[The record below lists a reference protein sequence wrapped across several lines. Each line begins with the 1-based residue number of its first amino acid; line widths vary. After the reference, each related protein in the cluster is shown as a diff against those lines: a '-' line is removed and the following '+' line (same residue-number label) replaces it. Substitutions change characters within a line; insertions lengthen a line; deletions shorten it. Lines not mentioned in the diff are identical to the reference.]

1 MIYKDFQSEKLSL
14 LGFGT
19 MRLPTLSDKTIDEKA
34 TAEMVDVAISNG
46 VNYFDTAWPYH
57 GGNSELVVGKILS
70 DYDRGSFNLAT
81 KYPGHQ
87 TMEKYDP
94 AEIFEQQLKKC
105 RVDYFDYY
113 LLHNICENSI
123 ETYKSK
129 KWGILEYFKEQKA
142 NGRIRHLGFSS
153 HARAELLG
161 EILEIFGEDMEFC
174 QIQLNYLD
182 YTLQNAK
189 AKCDM
194 LNSYGIPIWVMEP
207 VRGGKL
213 ASLAPDAEAVLKSAR
228 PDESVPAWAFRWLQG
243 VPGVTMILSGMSN
256 MDQMKDNLKTF
267 EVEKPLTAAEVEII
281 LGIAE
286 KMKNSLPCTACRYCV
301 EGCPAG
307 LDIPMMIAA
316 YNDLR
321 FAPGSYTVHMQMDSL
336 TEDKL
341 PSACIGCGA
350 CSRICPQGIDIPK
363 AMSELAVEVAKFPKW
378 AAICKER
385 ELANKKANAKP

>member
-1 MIYKDFQSEKLSL
+1 MIYKDFGNEKLSL

-19 MRLPTLSDKTIDEKA
+19 MRLPTLEDKTIDEKA
-34 TAEMVDVAISNG
+34 TAEMVDFALSHG

-57 GGNSELVVGKILS
+57 GGKSELVVGKILS
-70 DYDRGSFNLAT
+70 DYDRKSFNLAT

-113 LLHNICENSI
+113 LLHNICENSF
-123 ETYKSK
+123 ETYKSE
-129 KWGILEYFKEQKA
+129 KWKILDYFKEQKKR
-142 NGRIRHLGFSS
+142 GRIRHLGFSS
-153 HARAELLG
+153 HARAELLR
-161 EILEIFGEDMEFC
+161 EILERFGEDIEFC

-189 AKCDM
+189 AKCEM
-194 LNSYGIPIWVMEP
+194 LNKYNIPIWVMEP

-213 ASLAPDAEAVLKSAR
+213 AALDEAATARLRALR
-228 PDESVPAWAFRWLQG
+228 PDESTAAWAFRWLQG

-256 MDQMKDNLKTF
+256 LDQMKDNIKTF
-267 EVEKPLTAAEVEII
+267 EKEKPLTGEENAAI
-281 LGIAE
+281 LDIAE
-286 KMKNSLPCTACRYCV
+286 KMKNSLPCTVCRYCV
-301 EGCPAG
+301 DGCPAG
-307 LDIPMMIAA
+307 LDIPMLIHA

-321 FAPGSYTVHMQMDSL
+321 FAPGSYTVHMQMDALS
-336 TEDKL
+336 EDKL

-350 CSRICPQGIDIPK
+350 CARICPQGIDVPR
-363 AMSELAVEVAKFPKW
+363 AMSELAAEVAKFPKW
-378 AAICKER
+378 AEICRKRAE
-385 ELANKKANAKP
+385 ENSKAK